1 MGINKMKTI
10 VISGINIVDG
20 GAKSVYDDLLN
31 AVVSTKQYENNNF
44 ILLVSRK
51 SLFKKYW
58 PYFKIIE
65 FPKSKQ
71 HWINRLYY
79 EYFYFKKLSKEIK
92 PDIWLSLHDIT
103 PNVVADKRYVYCHNP
118 SPFYNM
124 KLSEARYGW
133 KYYLFSKFY
142 KYLYRINIHKNTA
155 VIVQQNWMADA
166 FKKMYH
172 LNDII
177 VAKPSVSTIKIPDI
191 DKKSKKVCFIYP
203 SFPRP
208 FKNFEVLCK
217 AAKKLDEEGLKD
229 NFEVFITLD
238 GTENAY
244 SRMLK
249 EKYSNIA
256 NLNFIGLQSRTNLY
270 KYYSESNCLTFMS
283 KLETWGMPITEF
295 KQTGKSIICADLPY
309 AHETVGKYK
318 NVSFVTPGSSIDLA
332 AKMKLLINGQ
342 HFNYQT
348 NSLIDKEYASVD
360 SWNDL
365 ILKCFN

>member
-1 MGINKMKTI
+1 MKTI

-20 GAKSVYDDLLN
+20 GAKSVYDDLLS
-31 AVVSTKQYENNNF
+31 AIVSTKEYEVNNF
-44 ILLVSRK
+44 ILLVSKK

-79 EYFYFKKLSKEIK
+79 EYFYFKKLSKKIK

-124 KLSEARYGW
+124 KLSEAKYGW

-155 VIVQQNWMADA
+155 VIVQQNWMAQA
-166 FKKMYH
+166 FQKMYH
-172 LNDII
+172 LDNMI
-177 VAKPSVSTIKIPDI
+177 VATPSISVGNIPI
-191 DKKSKKVCFIYP
+191 LKNRNEKKSFIYP

-208 FKNFEVLCK
+208 FKNFEVLCEATK
-217 AAKKLDEEGLKD
+217 ELYKEGLSDK
-229 NFEVFITLD
+229 FEVFITLS
-238 GTENAY
+238 GTENSY
-244 SRMLK
+244 SKMLK
-249 EKYSNIA
+249 TKYSNIS
-256 NLNFIGLQSRTNLY
+256 NLNFIGLQSRKKLY
-270 KYYSESNCLTFMS
+270 EYYSKADCLVFMS

-295 KQTGKSIICADLPY
+295 KQTGKAIISADLPY
-309 AHETVGKYK
+309 AHETAKKY
-318 NVSFVTPGSSIDLA
+318 NVVSYVNPDDWLVLSEQ
-332 AKMKLLINGQ
+332 MKKVIFSNKLSYKDDNQ
-342 HFNYQT
+342 
-348 NSLIDKEYASVD
+348 SVD
-360 SWNDL
+360 SEFPNFNNWNELVNNIFD
-365 ILKCFN
+365 

>member
-31 AVVSTKQYENNNF
+31 AIVSAKQYENNNF

-79 EYFYFKKLSKEIK
+79 EYFYFKKLSKKIK

-118 SPFYNM
+118 SPFYSM
-124 KLSEARYGW
+124 KLREARYGR

-172 LNDII
+172 LNNII
-177 VAKPSVSTIKIPDI
+177 VAKPSVSTAKVPKI
-191 DKKSKKVCFIYP
+191 DKKSSKFSFIYP

-217 AAKKLDEEGLKD
+217 ATRKLDEEGLE
-229 NFEVFITLD
+229 NRFEVFITLD

-244 SRMLK
+244 SKMLK
-249 EKYSNIA
+249 KKYGSIS
-256 NLNFIGLQSRTNLY
+256 NLNFIGLQSRKDLY
-270 KYYSESNCLTFMS
+270 KYYSKVNCLVFMS

-295 KQTGKSIICADLPY
+295 QNTRKQIILADLPY
-309 AHETVGKYK
+309 AHETNGKYLNTRFVDPNDSRALAKCIK
-318 NVSFVTPGSSIDLA
+318 NVMDNV
-332 AKMKLLINGQ
+332 LIQNQ
-342 HFNYQT
+342 RY
-348 NSLIDKEYASVD
+348 
-360 SWNDL
+360 
-365 ILKCFN
+365 ILKNNNFKSVSSWEKLISIIST

>member
-1 MGINKMKTI
+1 MKTI

-31 AVVSTKQYENNNF
+31 AIVSTKQYENNNF

-79 EYFYFKKLSKEIK
+79 EYFYFKKLSKKIK

-103 PNVVADKRYVYCHNP
+103 PNVVANKRYVYCHNP

-155 VIVQQNWMADA
+155 VIVQQNWMADS

-172 LNDII
+172 LDNII
-177 VAKPSVSTIKIPDI
+177 VAKPSVSTEKIPNNV
-191 DKKSKKVCFIYP
+191 DKRGKKVSFIYP

-217 AAKKLDEEGLKD
+217 ATKKLNEEGIKD
-229 NFEVFITLD
+229 KFEVFVSLD

-249 EKYSNIA
+249 NKYGNIS
-256 NLNFIGLQSRTNLY
+256 NLNFVGLQSRKNLY
-270 KYYSESNCLTFMS
+270 KYYSKSDCLVFMS

-295 KQTGKSIICADLPY
+295 KQTGKAIICADLPY
-309 AHETVGKYK
+309 THETAGKYSNISYVDPDNFLNLSDQMK
-318 NVSFVTPGSSIDLA
+318 NVIFSGQLFHRLDEHNGNF
-332 AKMKLLINGQ
+332 KFINL
-342 HFNYQT
+342 NNWNELT
-348 NSLIDKEYASVD
+348 NSIFK
-360 SWNDL
+360 
-365 ILKCFN
+365 

>member
-1 MGINKMKTI
+1 MKTI

-31 AVVSTKQYENNNF
+31 AIASTKQYERSNF

-51 SLFKKYW
+51 NLFKKYW

-124 KLSEARYGW
+124 KLSEAKYGW

-172 LNDII
+172 LDNII
-177 VAKPSVSTIKIPDI
+177 VAKPSVSTQEIPRVN
-191 DKKSKKVCFIYP
+191 KESKKYSFIYP

-208 FKNFEVLCK
+208 FKNFETLCK
-217 AAKKLDEEGLKD
+217 ATKKLNEEGLK
-229 NFEVFITLD
+229 NKFEVFITLD
-238 GTENAY
+238 GTEN
-244 SRMLK
+244 
-249 EKYSNIA
+249 KYSGLLKKRYGNVS
-256 NLNFIGLQSRTNLY
+256 NLNFIGLQSRKSLY
-270 KYYSESNCLTFMS
+270 DYYSRLDCLVFMS
-283 KLETWGMPITEF
+283 KLETWGMPVTEF
-295 KQTGKSIICADLPY
+295 KQTGRPIILSDLPY
-309 AHETVGKYK
+309 AHETAEKYSNVAYVNPDDFISLSEQMKKAIFSYRFDYKLDKHNIKLEFK
-318 NVSFVTPGSSIDLA
+318 NFD
-332 AKMKLLINGQ
+332 N
-342 HFNYQT
+342 
-348 NSLIDKEYASVD
+348 
-360 SWNDL
+360 WNEL
-365 ILKCFN
+365 TKSMFK